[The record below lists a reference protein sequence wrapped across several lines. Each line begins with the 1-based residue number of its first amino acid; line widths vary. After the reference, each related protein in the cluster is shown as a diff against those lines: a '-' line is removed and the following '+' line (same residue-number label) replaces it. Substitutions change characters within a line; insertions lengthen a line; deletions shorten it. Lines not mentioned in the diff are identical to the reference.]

1 MADLEAVLDAAGLT
15 NPQVR
20 EFVKEY
26 AELTG
31 AERVEVVNASDDAR
45 LLEEA
50 VAAGELQRAG
60 EGRYYSRSYHKDT
73 ARSEERTIV
82 ATNDEK
88 DKGVYNNWRP
98 ASEMKPML
106 HDRMRGASAGKTMYV
121 IPYLM
126 APAGNAL
133 EPWAAG
139 VELTD
144 TRTVVLHMIRMA
156 RVGVQFVNDLE
167 DPGSFVRAVHVTG
180 DLENLGQ
187 GTPDDQRY
195 FVTVADERTILH
207 FGSSYGG
214 NALLG
219 KIAHGL
225 RQGAYDGWASKK
237 FLAEQYM
244 LIGIHDKETGKT
256 LPHLRRLPERLRQD
270 QPGHDGGPRR
280 ARRPLPRLVLRR
292 RHRVAVGRRGV
303 GSPDGMNPEYGVFGV
318 AKDTNETTNPNALP
332 PSTRAPKAIFTN
344 VAYNPTTGEVWWEG
358 KTPKPPRTCTA
369 GSTGWARRSPT
380 ARSDDTAPWAH
391 PNSRF
396 TTTLANVPNIAPDYD
411 EPLGVP
417 IDAIIFGG
425 RTRDREPLIR
435 AITDLAEGVYDG
447 LTLGA
452 EATFAAEGKEGMLRY
467 DPMSNRPFMAY
478 GEGDYARHYLDI
490 VGAAKDQPIFA
501 HVNWFQTR
509 RRGRPL
515 PLARLPRQPAPA
527 ALAAPAQE
535 RRGRGTA
542 YGRRHHPDQG
552 GARPRRAWTSRA
564 EDLERIL
571 SHRQGALAAGDG
583 LPRGAPLPVRPDAR
597 GDLGGP
603 PPGRRG
609 SRRGGVRPDGVDTP
623 STTTDRVRRLVSGTA
638 ASASST
644 VDLRRGTP
652 ALAVPFAV
660 VAVIGLVTVLLP
672 PYERPWW
679 VAGLAALSLVPV
691 VRGVPREPAPG
702 ERSWLDPL
710 AAYLLFPYAALLH
723 DAAGAGAGGS
733 SSGMTVLLLLP
744 ILWLA
749 ITGTLAPAVGGER
762 PRRPH
767 LRDPDRGD
775 RAARPMPSG
784 TGVGPSSGRPSP
796 W

>member
-1 MADLEAVLDAAGLT
+1 MDEAGLT
-15 NPQVR
+15 NTKVR

-50 VAAGELQRAG
+50 VAAGELQMAG
-60 EGRYYSRSYHKDT
+60 EGRYYSRSYYKDT

-88 DKGVYNNWRP
+88 DRGVYNNWRP

-106 HDRMRGASAGKTMYV
+106 HDRMRGASEGKTMYV

-126 APAGNAL
+126 APAGNPL

-167 DPGSFVRAVHVTG
+167 DPDSFVRAVHVTG
-180 DLENLGQ
+180 DLEHLGQ

-225 RQGAYDGWASKK
+225 RQGAYDGWASRK

-256 LPHLRRLPERLRQD
+256 WHVCGGFPSASGKTNLAMMAAPDALGDRYHVSFYGDDIAWLWVDEESGRLM
-270 QPGHDGGPRR
+270 
-280 ARRPLPRLVLRR
+280 
-292 RHRVAVGRRGV
+292 
-303 GSPDGMNPEYGVFGV
+303 GMNPEYGVFGV
-318 AKDTNETTNPNALP
+318 AKDTNERTNPNAL
-332 PSTRAPKAIFTN
+332 SSIGEGSQAIFTN
-344 VAYNPTTGEVWWEG
+344 VAYNPSTGEVWWEG
-358 KTPKPPRTCTA
+358 KTPKPPTDVRGWLDWT
-369 GSTGWARRSPT
+369 GSPLADRK
-380 ARSDDTAPWAH
+380 DNDTAAWAH

-396 TTTLANVPNIAPDYD
+396 TTTLDNVPNIAPDYD
-411 EPLGVP
+411 APAGVP

-425 RTRDREPLIR
+425 RTSDREPLIR

-452 EATFAAEGKEGMLRY
+452 EATFAAEGVDGQLRY

-490 VGAAKDQPIFA
+490 VGAAEEQPIFA
-501 HVNWFQTR
+501 HVNWFQKDPDDGHFLWPGYR
-509 RRGRPL
+509 DNLRPL
-515 PLARLPRQPAPA
+515 LWLLQLKNGEVEGRRTAVGILPTEEELDLSGMDVPA
-527 ALAAPAQE
+527 A
-535 RRGRGTA
+535 
-542 YGRRHHPDQG
+542 
-552 GARPRRAWTSRA
+552 
-564 EDLERIL
+564 DLERIL
-571 SHRQGALAAGDG
+571 TIDKERWQQEMGFREEHLDQFDRMPEEIWEAHRRVAA
-583 LPRGAPLPVRPDAR
+583 
-597 GDLGGP
+597 DLE
-603 PPGRRG
+603 
-609 SRRGGVRPDGVDTP
+609 
-623 STTTDRVRRLVSGTA
+623 A
-638 ASASST
+638 
-644 VDLRRGTP
+644 
-652 ALAVPFAV
+652 
-660 VAVIGLVTVLLP
+660 
-672 PYERPWW
+672 E
-679 VAGLAALSLVPV
+679 
-691 VRGVPREPAPG
+691 E
-702 ERSWLDPL
+702 
-710 AAYLLFPYAALLH
+710 
-723 DAAGAGAGGS
+723 
-733 SSGMTVLLLLP
+733 
-744 ILWLA
+744 
-749 ITGTLAPAVGGER
+749 
-762 PRRPH
+762 
-767 LRDPDRGD
+767 
-775 RAARPMPSG
+775 
-784 TGVGPSSGRPSP
+784 
-796 W
+796 